1 MNTLV
6 DSFLIRQIRKT
17 ASEIIFSLKCL
28 PVEYLLA
35 NTREVKFWKDAV
47 LRRVPNFERNY
58 QWQNSI
64 FSKEGT
70 AWKVPKDRIF
80 SGPFFPAFALNSV
93 FSPSAGKYGSEKSLY
108 FDNFLAVGDSSY
120 FSDNVARFSEELLPR
135 IVKRYA
141 TPKIR

>member
-6 DSFLIRQIRKT
+6 DSFLVKQIWKT

-47 LRRVPNFERNY
+47 LRRVPKFERNY

-70 AWKVPKDRIF
+70 AWKVPKYRIF

-93 FSPSAGKYGSEKSLY
+93 FSPSAGKYGSEKTPYL
-108 FDNFLAVGDSSY
+108 DNFLAVGDSSY
-120 FSDNVARFSEELLPR
+120 VFWQCCKIFRR
-135 IVKRYA
+135 A
-141 TPKIR
+141 TS